1 LIWRL
6 GSKRIGLR
14 LPEKELNSLWKKSG
28 GFFCFT
34 DSQME
39 IIQDLKV
46 MHHWADTQR
55 LAGRTIALVPTMGFF
70 HSGHLN
76 LMNHGR
82 EIADK
87 VVVSLFVNPL
97 QFGAGEDFE
106 KYPRDFERD
115 RQLADEAE
123 VDILFTPRN
132 QDLYPEDY
140 QTCVSVERVTQGL
153 CGASRPEHFLGV
165 ATVVCK
171 LFQLVKPHK
180 AIFGLKDYQQVVTIK
195 QMVRDLNMDL
205 EVIGRPT
212 VREADGL
219 AMSSRNVYLSV
230 EDRRVALSLSQSL
243 SVAQKRCREG
253 ERKAGSILDEVI
265 RILTSHPGN
274 QIDYARIVHPQTL
287 KELETINSRGI
298 LALAVRV
305 GQTRLIDNC
314 LLEVE

>member
-1 LIWRL
+1 
-6 GSKRIGLR
+6 
-14 LPEKELNSLWKKSG
+14 
-28 GFFCFT
+28 
-34 DSQME
+34 ME

-46 MHHWADTQR
+46 MQNWADTQR
-55 LAGRTIALVPTMGFF
+55 RAGRTIALVPTMGFF
-70 HSGHLN
+70 HSGHLK
-76 LMNHGR
+76 LMDRVR
-82 EIADK
+82 ELADK

-115 RQLADEAE
+115 RQLAEEAG
-123 VDILFTPRN
+123 VDILFTPRHE
-132 QDLYPEDY
+132 DLYPEDY
-140 QTCVSVERVTQGL
+140 QTYVSVERVIQGL
-153 CGASRPEHFLGV
+153 CGVSRPGHFRGV

-219 AMSSRNVYLSV
+219 AMSSRNVYLSA
-230 EDRRVALSLSQSL
+230 EDRLAALSLSQSL
-243 SVAQKRCREG
+243 SAAQKRCREG
-253 ERKAGSILDEVI
+253 EREAGSILAEVI
-265 RILTSHPGN
+265 RILTRHPGN
-274 QIDYARIVHPQTL
+274 QIDYAQIVHPQTL
-287 KELETINSRGI
+287 KELETINPRGI

-305 GQTRLIDNC
+305 GKTRLIDNC
-314 LLEVE
+314 LLEVD

>member
-1 LIWRL
+1 LF
-6 GSKRIGLR
+6 
-14 LPEKELNSLWKKSG
+14 PA
-28 GFFCFT
+28 
-34 DSQME
+34 ME

-46 MHHWADTQR
+46 MPHWADTQR
-55 LAGRTIALVPTMGFF
+55 RTGRTIALVPTMGFF
-70 HSGHLN
+70 HSGHLS

-82 EIADK
+82 EMADR

-106 KYPRDFERD
+106 KYPRDFGRD
-115 RQLADEAE
+115 RQLAEEAG
-123 VDILFTPRN
+123 VDILFTPRH

-140 QTCVSVERVTQGL
+140 QTYVSVERVTNGL
-153 CGASRPEHFLGV
+153 CGVSRPVHFRGV

-205 EVIGRPT
+205 EVIGSPT

-219 AMSSRNVYLSV
+219 AMSSRNVYLSS
-230 EDRRVALSLSQSL
+230 EDRMAALSLSQSL
-243 SVAQKRCREG
+243 SAAQKRCREG
-253 ERKAGSILDEVI
+253 ERGAGSILAEVI
-265 RILTSHPGN
+265 RILTRHPGN
-274 QIDYARIVHPQTL
+274 RIDYAKIVHPHTL
-287 KELETINSRGI
+287 KELETINPRGI

-305 GQTRLIDNC
+305 GKTRLIDNC
-314 LLEVE
+314 LLEVD

>member
-1 LIWRL
+1 
-6 GSKRIGLR
+6 
-14 LPEKELNSLWKKSG
+14 
-28 GFFCFT
+28 
-34 DSQME
+34 ME

>member
-1 LIWRL
+1 
-6 GSKRIGLR
+6 
-14 LPEKELNSLWKKSG
+14 
-28 GFFCFT
+28 
-34 DSQME
+34 
-39 IIQDLKV
+39 
-46 MHHWADTQR
+46 
-55 LAGRTIALVPTMGFF
+55 
-70 HSGHLN
+70 
-76 LMNHGR
+76 
-82 EIADK
+82 
-87 VVVSLFVNPL
+87 
-97 QFGAGEDFE
+97 
-106 KYPRDFERD
+106 
-115 RQLADEAE
+115 
-123 VDILFTPRN
+123 
-132 QDLYPEDY
+132 
-140 QTCVSVERVTQGL
+140 VERVTQGL

>member
-1 LIWRL
+1 
-6 GSKRIGLR
+6 
-14 LPEKELNSLWKKSG
+14 
-28 GFFCFT
+28 
-34 DSQME
+34 ME

-46 MHHWADTQR
+46 MQNWADTQR
-55 LAGRTIALVPTMGFF
+55 RAGRTIALVPTMGFF

-82 EIADK
+82 EMADK

-97 QFGAGEDFE
+97 QFGVGEDFE
-106 KYPRDFERD
+106 KYPRDLERD
-115 RQLADEAE
+115 RQLAEEAGS
-123 VDILFTPRN
+123 DILFTPRHE
-132 QDLYPEDY
+132 DLYPEDY
-140 QTCVSVERVTQGL
+140 QTYVSVERVTQGL
-153 CGASRPEHFLGV
+153 CGASRPGHFQGV

-180 AIFGLKDYQQVVTIK
+180 AIFGLKDYQQVITIK

-219 AMSSRNVYLSV
+219 ALSSRNVYLSA
-230 EDRRVALSLSQSL
+230 EDRIAGLSLSQSF
-243 SVAQKRCREG
+243 SAAQKMCREG
-253 ERKAGSILDEVI
+253 VREAGSILAEVI
-265 RILTSHPGN
+265 RILTSHPEN
-274 QIDYARIVHPQTL
+274 RIDYARIVHPQTL
-287 KELETINSRGI
+287 KELETINPRGI

>member
-1 LIWRL
+1 LF
-6 GSKRIGLR
+6 
-14 LPEKELNSLWKKSG
+14 PV
-28 GFFCFT
+28 
-34 DSQME
+34 ME

-46 MHHWADTQR
+46 MQNWADTQR
-55 LAGRTIALVPTMGFF
+55 RAGRTIALVPTMGFF

-82 EIADK
+82 EMADK

-97 QFGAGEDFE
+97 QFGVGEDFE
-106 KYPRDFERD
+106 KYPRDLERD
-115 RQLADEAE
+115 RQLAEEAGS
-123 VDILFTPRN
+123 DILFTPRHE
-132 QDLYPEDY
+132 DLYPEDY
-140 QTCVSVERVTQGL
+140 QTYVSVERVTQGL
-153 CGASRPEHFLGV
+153 CGASRPGHFQGV

-180 AIFGLKDYQQVVTIK
+180 AIFGLKDYQQVITIK

-219 AMSSRNVYLSV
+219 ALSSRNVYLSA
-230 EDRRVALSLSQSL
+230 EDRIAGLSLSQSF
-243 SVAQKRCREG
+243 SAAQKMCREG
-253 ERKAGSILDEVI
+253 VREAGSILAEVI
-265 RILTSHPGN
+265 RILTSHPEN
-274 QIDYARIVHPQTL
+274 RIDYARIVHPQTL
-287 KELETINSRGI
+287 KELETINPRGI

>member
-1 LIWRL
+1 LCL
-6 GSKRIGLR
+6 A
-14 LPEKELNSLWKKSG
+14 
-28 GFFCFT
+28 
-34 DSQME
+34 ME
-39 IIQDLKV
+39 IIQDLKI
-46 MHHWADTQR
+46 MQNWADTQR
-55 LAGRTIALVPTMGFF
+55 RAGRTIALVPTMGFF

-82 EIADK
+82 EMADR

-115 RQLADEAE
+115 RQLAEAAG
-123 VDILFTPRN
+123 VDLLFTPRHE
-132 QDLYPEDY
+132 DLYPEDY
-140 QTCVSVERVTQGL
+140 QTYVSVERVIQGL
-153 CGASRPEHFLGV
+153 CGVSRPGHFRGV

-219 AMSSRNVYLSV
+219 AMSSRNVYLSA
-230 EDRRVALSLSQSL
+230 EDRLAALSLSQSL
-243 SVAQKRCREG
+243 SAAQKRCREG
-253 ERKAGSILDEVI
+253 EREAGSILAEVI
-265 RILTSHPGN
+265 RILTRHPGN
-274 QIDYARIVHPQTL
+274 QIDYAQIVHPQTL
-287 KELETINSRGI
+287 KELETINPRGI

-305 GQTRLIDNC
+305 GKTRLIDNC
-314 LLEVE
+314 LLEVD